1 MTVAPILVDVTLV
14 AVSVVA
20 LGFGARHL
28 VDGATLVAG
37 RLGLSGLVV
46 GLTVVAFGT
55 SAPEFAVTIDAALAG
70 EADISVANVVGSNV
84 VNLGFVLGAA
94 AMLRALPTSTALV
107 RRDGVVLL
115 GTTALVF
122 VLLRDLLLSRPEGV
136 LLFALLVAYLAVLA
150 RSGSDRG
157 RIDDEALDTAGPA
170 AVIGLFG
177 GLAVVLA
184 GAHLLVLSAVGLA
197 RDVGVSEWTIGVTVV
212 AAGTSVPEFATSV
225 VAVRRGRP
233 GLSAGNLVGSCIFN
247 LLGVLGLAASVR
259 ALPVAANATESMWW
273 LAAFVVVA
281 ITLLWTERVL
291 SRLEGGLLIVLN
303 AVNWIVDFLP

>member
-1 MTVAPILVDVTLV
+1 MSVAPILVDVALV
-14 AVSVVA
+14 AASVVA

-37 RLGLSGLVV
+37 RLGLPGLVV

-70 EADISVANVVGSNV
+70 EADVSVANVVGSNV

-94 AMLRALPTSTALV
+94 AVLRALPTSTALL

-122 VLLRDLLLSRPEGV
+122 VLLGDLLLSRPEGV

-150 RSGSDRG
+150 RSGSDRV
-157 RIDDEALDTAGPA
+157 RIDDEAIDTVGPA
-170 AVIGLFG
+170 AVVGLFG
-177 GLAVVLA
+177 VLAVVLA

-259 ALPVAANATESMWW
+259 ALPVAASATASMWW

-281 ITLLWTERVL
+281 ITLLWTRRVL

>member
-1 MTVAPILVDVTLV
+1 MSVAPILVDVALV
-14 AVSVVA
+14 AAAVVA
-20 LGFGARHL
+20 LWLGARHL

-37 RLGLSGLVV
+37 RLGLPGLVV

-55 SAPEFAVTIDAALAG
+55 SAPEFAVTVDAALAG
-70 EADISVANVVGSNV
+70 EADVSVANVVGSNV
-84 VNLGFVLGAA
+84 VNLGFVLGASA
-94 AMLRALPTSTALV
+94 VVRALPTSTALV

-122 VLLRDLLLSRPEGV
+122 VLLGDLLLSRPEGV
-136 LLFALLVAYLAVLA
+136 LLFAMLVAYLAVLA
-150 RSGSDRG
+150 RSGSDRV
-157 RIDDEALDTAGPA
+157 RIDDEAIDTVGPA
-170 AVIGLFG
+170 AVIGLLG

-259 ALPVAANATESMWW
+259 ALPVAASATASMWW

-281 ITLLWTERVL
+281 ITLLWTRRVL

>member
-1 MTVAPILVDVTLV
+1 MTVAPTVVDVTLV

-37 RLGLSGLVV
+37 RLGLPGLVV

-94 AMLRALPTSTALV
+94 AVLRALPTSTALV

-122 VLLRDLLLSRPEGV
+122 VLLGDLLLSRPEGV

-157 RIDDEALDTAGPA
+157 RIDDEAIDTVGPA
-170 AVIGLFG
+170 AVLGLLG

-273 LAAFVVVA
+273 LAGFVVVA